1 MPNLQTGKLL
11 FYDIEAFKHYWCVVV
26 VDEELETRH
35 VFEDIE
41 SLRGYYK
48 RNRKRTWVGY
58 NSRQYDA
65 PMLRFIMLGLDPYD
79 CSQAM
84 IVGGK
89 KWFQFNYNITE
100 MYKRIPL
107 RNYDC
112 ALLNK
117 GLKKLEGFRGSSV
130 VESSIPW
137 DYDVPLTRE
146 QKDEIVSYCT
156 HDVLETRK
164 VFYDTIE
171 EYEAHESLVETFSL
185 ADEFFNKTK
194 AQLSALILG
203 AQKRSWF
210 DEWEFSIVDTLHLE
224 KYTHVL
230 DWFLNPENHDYKKDL
245 ETIIAGVPHTFAWG
259 GIHGAKPKYYGKG
272 RFINMD
278 VRSYYPSLMI
288 EYYFLSRNVLD
299 PEKFKQIYFD
309 RIEFKAVKDPRQ
321 QPYKIVLNGTY
332 GAMKDKFNL
341 LYDPRQA
348 NNVCINGQLLLLDLM
363 ERLEDHCEIIQSN
376 TDGVLVKLHYG
387 TDAEAKLIK
396 QIGQEWSERTRMVLE
411 YEEVEIVAQ
420 KDVNNYLT
428 IDKKGKVK
436 SKGAWAKTWQK
447 EAKVNGEKVL
457 VNDYTDYDCVILRK
471 ALQAYFKDG
480 TPVADTINAC
490 DDLIDFQKIVMVSA
504 KYDYA
509 IHGKPEEVRWKD
521 GKTYKKKMTLN
532 DTCKPLKEKHL
543 RMFASSNPEDGG
555 VFKQHAKTKA
565 INKVSDS
572 PKHAFFVNDDITNA
586 KASDYPLDKSFY
598 IAMAESRVKKFVTME
613 VA

>member
-26 VDEELETRH
+26 VDEELGTRH
-35 VFEDIE
+35 VFEDVE

-65 PMLRFIMLGLDPYD
+65 PMIRFIMLGMNPYQ
-79 CSQAM
+79 CSQDL
-84 IVGGK
+84 IVTGK
-89 KWFQFNYNITE
+89 KWFQFGFNVTE

-117 GLKKLEGFRGSSV
+117 GLKKLEGYRGSDIE
-130 VESSIPW
+130 ESSIPW
-137 DYDVPLTRE
+137 DYDLPLTRE
-146 QKDEIVSYCT
+146 QKDNIVGYCT
-156 HDVLETRK
+156 HDTLECRK

-171 EYEAHESLVETFSL
+171 DYEAHESLVETFSL
-185 ADEFFNKTK
+185 ADEYFNKTK

-203 AQKRSWF
+203 AKQRSWF
-210 DEWEFSIVDTLHLE
+210 DEWEYTIVDTLRIE

-230 DWFLNPENHDYKKDL
+230 NWFLDPENHNYKNDL
-245 ETIIAGVPHTFAWG
+245 KTDIAGVPHTFAWG

-272 RFINMD
+272 RFVNMD

-299 PEKFKQIYFD
+299 PEKFTQIYVD

-332 GAMKDKFNL
+332 GAMKDKYNA

-348 NNVCINGQLLLLDLM
+348 NNVCVNGQLLLVDLM

-376 TDGVLVKLHYG
+376 TDGVLVKLHNG
-387 TDAEAKLIK
+387 TDEEYNNIVD
-396 QIGQEWSERTRMVLE
+396 IGNLWSERTRMVLE
-411 YEEVEIVAQ
+411 FEEVSIVAQ

-436 SKGAWAKTWQK
+436 SKGAWAKTWLK
-447 EAKVNGEKVL
+447 EAKIDGEKVL
-457 VNDYTDYDCVILRK
+457 VPDYTDYDCVILRK
-471 ALQAYFKDG
+471 ALQAYFQNG

-490 DDLIDFQKIVMVSA
+490 DELRDFQKIVMVSR

-509 IHGKPEEVRWKD
+509 IHGKPEELKWKE
-521 GKTYKKKMTLN
+521 GKTWKKKLQTN
-532 DTCKPLKEKHL
+532 DTCTPLKERHL
-543 RMFASSNPEDGG
+543 RMFASSNESDGG
-555 VFKQHAKTKA
+555 VFKRHAITKG
-565 INKVSDS
+565 ISKVNDS
-572 PKHAFFVNDDITNA
+572 PKHAFFVNDNIETA
-586 KASDYPLDKSFY
+586 KVSDYPLDKSFY
-598 IAMAESRVKKFVTME
+598 IAMAESRVKKFVTG
-613 VA
+613 VAV